1 MTIQSGQNVV
11 MSMAVE
17 SSYGNGDGSGN
28 NPAGN
33 WDIIPFNTASLTFAQ
48 ANFESQQIT
57 GDREVHDVIMGGH
70 SVSGDISFHLNNQ
83 ASIVTMINAVLGDI
97 TSSNAVN
104 SVGST
109 RSSYAIEQNFKDLGA
124 GNDVHVFAG
133 CEFNT
138 FNMTIPADGLIEC
151 TVGVVGSTLST
162 FTATE
167 GGTVA
172 GIVDTVNPFHS
183 SDVKIT
189 LDGGSTAETVI
200 TDLTLNIDNGISTTN
215 SVGSKLPIQGGI
227 GKCRVTGSLTAHFA
241 NTTLFDSF
249 KTSTAKDLTIQF
261 GANSGATSMLFD
273 MSRILLT
280 TGAVEVGGEGLLT
293 VSCDFVAMRNDSNN
307 QSTISIDTDLSG

>member
-1 MTIQSGQNVV
+1 
-11 MSMAVE
+11 
-17 SSYGNGDGSGN
+17 
-28 NPAGN
+28 
-33 WDIIPFNTASLTFAQ
+33 
-48 ANFESQQIT
+48 
-57 GDREVHDVIMGGH
+57 
-70 SVSGDISFHLNNQ
+70 
-83 ASIVTMINAVLGDI
+83 MINAVLGDI